1 MLAAVRS
8 AALMGIDA
16 YDIIVEVDAAAGL
29 PQWTIVGL
37 PIGAVKESRER
48 VGAALVNSGF
58 KLPPRRITI
67 NLAPA
72 DVRKEGT
79 AFDLPIAIG
88 ILVATGQLE
97 PSAIEGR
104 LFVGEL
110 GLDGTVRSIRGA
122 LSVARRAASC
132 GCVKELVLPRE
143 NLSEAGRVSSLRL
156 SAPSDFRTLTEELRE
171 KCLTISTPDAL
182 SASSRVEMMDFAD
195 VVGQESAK
203 RALEVAAAG
212 GHNVL
217 MIGPPGAGKTM
228 LARRLPGILPELT
241 EAESLEVIAIHS
253 VAGTLTNQALAS
265 GARPFRAPHHSI
277 SSAGL
282 IGGGGT
288 PRPGEVSLA
297 HNGVLFLDEMLEFP
311 RSVLEGLRQPMEDG
325 KVVISRATMSVPFP
339 ARFTLVGASNP
350 CPCGRLGDPTG
361 KCTCSPAEVER
372 YTSRMSGPLSDRI
385 DMHVAVGAVPL
396 NDLSSSENAEA
407 SSAIRDRVARARARQ
422 SARFGR
428 LRGIQCNAH
437 APGRW
442 IDSHGGVEASARALL
457 QRAAGSLS
465 LSARGYHRVLKVAR
479 TIADI
484 DQDEAVTERH
494 VSEALRYRP
503 GSRL

>member
-1 MLAAVRS
+1 VLPLA
-8 AALMGIDA
+8 
-16 YDIIVEVDAAAGL
+16 
-29 PQWTIVGL
+29 
-37 PIGAVKESRER
+37 
-48 VGAALVNSGF
+48 
-58 KLPPRRITI
+58 
-67 NLAPA
+67 NLA
-72 DVRKEGT
+72 
-79 AFDLPIAIG
+79 
-88 ILVATGQLE
+88 
-97 PSAIEGR
+97 
-104 LFVGEL
+104 
-110 GLDGTVRSIRGA
+110 
-122 LSVARRAASC
+122 
-132 GCVKELVLPRE
+132 
-143 NLSEAGRVSSLRL
+143 EAGRVSALRL
-156 SAPSDFRTLTEELRE
+156 SAQSDFRTLAEELKRGE
-171 KCLTISTPDAL
+171 LTTSIAPPSAVIQSTESL
-182 SASSRVEMMDFAD
+182 DFAD

-228 LARRLPGILPELT
+228 LARRLPGILPELS
-241 EAESLEVIAIHS
+241 ESESLEVIAIHS
-253 VAGTLTNQALAS
+253 VAGTLTSQALAS

-288 PRPGEVSLA
+288 PKPGEVSLA

-361 KCTCSPAEVER
+361 KCTCSPSDVER
-372 YTSRMSGPLSDRI
+372 YSSRMSGPLNDRI

-396 NDLSSSENAEA
+396 NDLSSSAGGEP
-407 SSAIRDRVARARARQ
+407 SATVRTRVDAARARQ
-422 SARFGR
+422 QTRFSR
-428 LRGIQCNAH
+428 LRGVECNAH

-442 IDSHGGVEASARALL
+442 IDSHGVVESSARNLL
-457 QRAAGSLS
+457 QKAAGSLS

-484 DQDEAVTERH
+484 DAEDAVSERH
-494 VSEALRYRP
+494 VAEALRYRP
-503 GSRL
+503 AGKP

>member
-8 AALMGIDA
+8 AALMGIEA

-29 PQWTIVGL
+29 PQWTMVGL

-58 KLPPRRITI
+58 AMPPRRITV

-72 DVRKEGT
+72 DVRKQGT

-88 ILVATGQLE
+88 ILVATGQLAA
-97 PSAIEGR
+97 SSIEGR

-110 GLDGTVRSIRGA
+110 GLDGTIRGIRGA
-122 LSVARRAASC
+122 LSIARLAESC
-132 GCVKELVLPRE
+132 GAVDQLVLPRA
-143 NLSEAGRVSSLRL
+143 NLAEAGRVSSLRL
-156 SAPSDFRTLTEELRE
+156 SAQDDFRTLAEELRRGE
-171 KCLTISTPDAL
+171 LTVSIAEPLTTVAPTESL
-182 SASSRVEMMDFAD
+182 DFAD

-228 LARRLPGILPELT
+228 LARRLPGILPELS

-253 VAGTLTNQALAS
+253 VAGTLTNHALAS

-325 KVVISRATMSVPFP
+325 KVVISRAAMSVPFP

-361 KCTCSPAEVER
+361 KCTCSPSDVER
-372 YTSRMSGPLSDRI
+372 YSSRMSGPLNDRI
-385 DMHVAVGAVPL
+385 DMYVAVGAVPL
-396 NDLSSSENAEA
+396 NDLSSSDGGEPSFVVRGRVEA
-407 SSAIRDRVARARARQ
+407 ARAAQRK
-422 SARFGR
+422 RFSR
-428 LRGIQCNAH
+428 LRGVECNAH

-442 IDSHGGVEASARALL
+442 IDSHGGVETGARSLL
-457 QRAAGSLS
+457 QRAAESLS

-484 DQDEAVTERH
+484 DNDDAVTERH
-494 VSEALRYRP
+494 IAEALRYRP
-503 GSRL
+503 ASKG